1 MPNASGVFK
10 RVAYK
15 KESTFGTLAGAS
27 GAQSLR
33 RISCDLSLNKD
44 TYGSNE
50 VRSDLQKNDFRHGVK
65 RGAGKL
71 SSDLSPK
78 TVADFFG
85 SFCKRPFAAGVSA
98 TAVSLTI
105 AGSGPYTVTRA
116 AGSYLTDGF
125 KVGDVIRLSVGSLN
139 VNNISKNL
147 LITGL
152 TATVATVVT
161 LNGSAM
167 TAEGPVT
174 GCTVAV
180 AGKKTWIPT
189 SGFVEESYTIEQ
201 FYDTPAS
208 EAFTGVKIN
217 GFGVNLSAT
226 GIATVDF
233 DLLAKDMT
241 PNTVQYFTSPT
252 APTTTGSLAAV
263 NGLMH
268 AGGAAVAV
276 LTGLT
281 INGAANYSG
290 DPVVGSNTVPQ
301 FYPGMVE
308 VSGQATAYFDSV
320 TLRDAFLNETEI
332 DLMGVFTSDN
342 TATADF
348 MSFVMSRVK
357 LLSHTKSD
365 GAGAITV
372 TMQFQALLNSA
383 GGTGLATEKTTL
395 SIQDS
400 AA

>member
-1 MPNASGVFK
+1 MANASGVFK
-10 RVAYK
+10 QVAYK

-33 RISCDLSLNKD
+33 RTSCDLSLNKD

-50 VRSDLQKNDFRHGVK
+50 IRSDLQKNDFRHGVR

-71 SSDLSPK
+71 SADLSPK
-78 TVADFFG
+78 TMADFFG
-85 SFCKRPFAAGVSA
+85 SFCKKLFAAGVSA
-98 TAVSLTI
+98 ASVSLTI
-105 AGSGPYTVTRA
+105 AGAGPYTVTRA

-125 KVGDVIRLSVGSLN
+125 KVGDVIRLSVGGLN
-139 VNNISKNL
+139 ANNISKNL

-161 LNGSAM
+161 LNGSVM
-167 TAEGPVT
+167 TAEGPIA

-180 AGKKTWIPT
+180 VGKKTWIPT
-189 SGFVEESYTIEQ
+189 SGFVEESYTLEQ

-226 GIATVDF
+226 GIASVDF

-241 PNTVQYFTSPT
+241 AGASQYFTSPT
-252 APTTTGSLAAV
+252 AATTTGSLAAV
-263 NGLMH
+263 NGLMR
-268 AGGAAVAV
+268 AGGNSVAI

-290 DPVVGSNTVPQ
+290 DPVVGSNTIPQ

-308 VSGQATAYFDSV
+308 VSGQATAYFDST
-320 TLRDAFLNETEI
+320 TLRDVFLNETEI

-342 TATADF
+342 TAAADF
-348 MSFVMSRVK
+348 VAFVMPRVK
-357 LLSHTKSD
+357 LLSHSKSD
-365 GAGAITV
+365 GDGAVMV

-383 GGTGLATEKTTL
+383 GGTGIATEKTTL